1 MNDAVEG
8 YFGKVAPWL
17 EKEIAAGRADGNYAI
32 NENQLAGTIVP
43 AVQDFF
49 AVRPLA
55 MFLTPEVRPTDPST
69 FVSVAAALFAV
80 ALAATVAPALRALRI
95 DPITALH
102 ND

>member
-1 MNDAVEG
+1 MSEIRIG
-8 YFGKVAPWL
+8 G
-17 EKEIAAGRADGNYAI
+17 IAARRWQIVVLAI
-32 NENQLAGTIVP
+32 
-43 AVQDFF
+43 F

-69 FVSVAAALFAV
+69 FVSVPAALFAV
-80 ALAATVAPALRALRI
+80 ALSAIVSPALRAIRV